1 MPGTAAL
8 QSIQSISDITSQV
21 RHTSGD
27 IPPPL
32 VGASVTVLNGH
43 AYVFAGRLVSSRKM
57 TNSLYILDLQT
68 LQWTRHIPTPDN
80 ERAANPRYFHSAE
93 AYQNQ
98 IIFFGGMGYS
108 RESADGL
115 CVLDDVSVLDV
126 NTLEWKHHTIETTLF
141 SPRPRY
147 AHLSSI
153 VQNTLVV
160 VGGQDMTNSY
170 IEEINV
176 LDLHTWKWINVKP
189 FEKHVGAYRSIAVT
203 APSGA
208 HFPTV
213 TSDAGTAATK
223 PTGTTMANNNS
234 DHQQQQVVDGSI
246 YMYSNYNFAD
256 VRRELQMISS
266 TGNNTK
272 PIQDC
277 SSLMSGSAMPPGLR
291 FPAGHILGHHLILT
305 GTYLTPQTHS
315 FSIWLMNLSAMSW
328 SRVETGSIFST
339 GSWNRSILSQDQNK
353 LMVFGHRDRDLLT
366 DYNHRQVNYDHLAV
380 VDMEAFGAYRLPVM
394 TCSPLAQE
402 MGLSLL
408 NEPGVSDFSII
419 TRENSVIPINSAIL
433 RRRWP
438 YFDHLMKE
446 NVEVVTVKED
456 TVEDDDIIA
465 ETEVN
470 TEASTLA
477 STDATI
483 ESTADATPTTQTS
496 NGSIEDS
503 ETVTGA
509 TLSVNPAAPA
519 FVEEGGHNTTAD
531 DEAGHSTEYHG
542 KLIAESPSQDVSP
555 RPSTTSHLHSE
566 VTIKSHALHFP
577 HTSQVIIAFLQ
588 FIYTDNLLTAQQH
601 QPHILS
607 QLLLLADM
615 YDIPRLKDLATHAL
629 HQMLNMST
637 AALIFE
643 TAALSHQTSLQIR
656 SLKMMIAAKKLIQ
669 QQQQNSRSS
678 VTVSPRPSLH
688 TPPPSASTISLDSA
702 AQMHSPRSVASTS
715 SYMSATATTSP
726 MNRFDSNSRMSLLDQ
741 GHYMTSPGHQPGSPN
756 GSIRSRTASLTRT
769 QSTRRSMSGNSQSPY
784 MAFSSPMNS
793 IIPEQD
799 DSDYTNSPR
808 QSTSTH
814 RPNLDLS
821 DEASSAKDEP
831 TSSGKKFMSLKKS
844 KKSSDGK
851 EKKPFLEAF
860 SSKLASFAH

>member
-1 MPGTAAL
+1 MPTTAAL
-8 QSIQSISDITSQV
+8 QSIQSISDITTQV

-57 TNSLYILDLQT
+57 TNSLYILDLKT
-68 LQWTRHIPTPDN
+68 LEWTRHIPTPDS
-80 ERAANPRYFHSAE
+80 EQAANPRYFHSAE

-126 NTLEWKHHTIETTLF
+126 NTLEWNHHTIEKTLY

-160 VGGQDMTNSY
+160 VGGQDMTNNY

-208 HFPTV
+208 HIPTM

-223 PTGTTMANNNS
+223 PTGTTMANVNS
-234 DHQQQQVVDGSI
+234 DQQQQQQAVDGSI

-256 VRRELQMISS
+256 VRRELQMISAPA
-266 TGNNTK
+266 NNSK
-272 PIQDC
+272 PIQDY

-438 YFDHLMKE
+438 YFDRLMKD
-446 NVEVVTVKED
+446 NVEIVTVKED
-456 TVEDDDIIA
+456 TEDVIVE
-465 ETEVN
+465 

-483 ESTADATPTTQTS
+483 DSTAETTTTTQTS
-496 NGSIEDS
+496 NGSMEDS
-503 ETVTGA
+503 ETVTEA
-509 TLSVNPAAPA
+509 TVSVKPT
-519 FVEEGGHNTTAD
+519 FIQEGDITP
-531 DEAGHSTEYHG
+531 DEAAATDIHDT
-542 KLIAESPSQDVSP
+542 LIAESPSQDVSP
-555 RPSTTSHLHSE
+555 RPSITNHLHRE
-566 VTIKSHALHFP
+566 ATIKSHALHFP

-669 QQQQNSRSS
+669 QQQNSRSS

-688 TPPPSASTISLDSA
+688 TPPPSASTVSLESA
-702 AQMHSPRSVASTS
+702 TQMNSPRSVASTN
-715 SYMSATATTSP
+715 SYMSATATSSSVH
-726 MNRFDSNSRMSLLDQ
+726 RFDSNSRMSLLDQ

-769 QSTRRSMSGNSQSPY
+769 QSTRRSLSGNNQSPY
-784 MAFSSPMNS
+784 MAFSSPMNP
-793 IIPEQD
+793 IIAEQD
-799 DSDYTNSPR
+799 DSDYANSPR
-808 QSTSTH
+808 RSTSTN

-831 TSSGKKFMSLKKS
+831 TSSSKKFMSLKKS

>member
-1 MPGTAAL
+1 MPATGL
-8 QSIQSISDITSQV
+8 HSIQSISDITTQI
-21 RHTSGD
+21 RHTRGD

-57 TNSLYILDLQT
+57 TNSLYILDLNT
-68 LQWTRHIPTPDN
+68 LEWSRHIPTPDS
-80 ERAANPRYFHSAE
+80 EAAANPRYFHSAE

-126 NTLEWKHHTIETTLF
+126 KTLEWKHHTIEKTLY

-153 VQNTLVV
+153 VENTLVV

-176 LDLHTWKWINVKP
+176 LDLNTWKWINVKP

-208 HFPTV
+208 HIPTM

-223 PTGTTMANNNS
+223 PTATTMANGNS
-234 DHQQQQVVDGSI
+234 DQQQQQQVVDGSI

-266 TGNNTK
+266 PGNNTK
-272 PIQDC
+272 PIQDY

-366 DYNHRQVNYDHLAV
+366 DYNHRQVNYEHLAV

-438 YFDHLMKE
+438 YFDQLMKE
-446 NVEVVTVKED
+446 NVEIVTVKED
-456 TVEDDDIIA
+456 TVDDDVIID
-465 ETEVN
+465 

-477 STDATI
+477 STDATA
-483 ESTADATPTTQTS
+483 ESIAETTTTTQTS
-496 NGSIEDS
+496 NNGSIEDS
-503 ETVTGA
+503 ETVTEA
-509 TLSVNPAAPA
+509 TLSAKPAAATAPA
-519 FVEEGGHNTTAD
+519 A
-531 DEAGHSTEYHG
+531 DEAGQSTQVHD
-542 KLIAESPSQDVSP
+542 KPIDQSTSQDVSP
-555 RPSTTSHLHSE
+555 QPSITSHLHSE

-656 SLKMMIAAKKLIQ
+656 ALKMMIAAKKLIQQQ

-678 VTVSPRPSLH
+678 VTVSPRPSIH
-688 TPPPSASTISLDSA
+688 TPPPSASTVSLESA
-702 AQMHSPRSVASTS
+702 PQVMNSPRSVASTS
-715 SYMSATATTSP
+715 SYMSSAATSGP
-726 MNRFDSNSRMSLLDQ
+726 PHRFDSNSRMSLLDQ
-741 GHYMTSPGHQPGSPN
+741 GHYMSSPGHQPGSPN
-756 GSIRSRTASLTRT
+756 GSIRSRTASLTRS
-769 QSTRRSMSGNSQSPY
+769 QSTRRSLSGNNQSPY
-784 MAFSSPMNS
+784 MAFSAPMNP

-799 DSDYTNSPR
+799 DSDYSNPPR
-808 QSTSTH
+808 RSTSSR
-814 RPNLDLS
+814 RPNLDLT
-821 DEASSAKDEP
+821 DEASSTNDES

>member
-1 MPGTAAL
+1 MPATAAL
-8 QSIQSISDITSQV
+8 QSIQSISDITTQV

-32 VGASVTVLNGH
+32 VGASVTVLDGH

-57 TNSLYILDLQT
+57 TNSLYILDLKT
-68 LQWTRHIPTPDN
+68 LEWTRHIPTPDN
-80 ERAANPRYFHSAE
+80 EKAASPRYFHSAE

-98 IIFFGGMGYS
+98 IVFFGGMGYS
-108 RESADGL
+108 RESVDGL

-126 NTLEWKHHTIETTLF
+126 NTLEWSHHTIEKTLY

-160 VGGQDMTNSY
+160 VGGQDMTNNY

-203 APSGA
+203 APAGA
-208 HFPTV
+208 HIPTM
-213 TSDAGTAATK
+213 TSDAAGTAATK
-223 PTGTTMANNNS
+223 PTGTTTLANHNS
-234 DHQQQQVVDGSI
+234 EHQQQQQQDGSI
-246 YMYSNYNFAD
+246 YLYSNYNFAD
-256 VRRELQMISS
+256 VRRELQMISAPA
-266 TGNNTK
+266 NNTK
-272 PIQDC
+272 PIQDY

-315 FSIWLMNLSAMSW
+315 FSIWLMNLSSMSW

-438 YFDHLMKE
+438 YFDRLMKD
-446 NVEVVTVKED
+446 NVEIVTVKED
-456 TVEDDDIIA
+456 TMDDDVII
-465 ETEVN
+465 E

-483 ESTADATPTTQTS
+483 DSTAETTTTTQTS
-496 NGSIEDS
+496 NGSMEDS
-503 ETVTGA
+503 ETVTEA
-509 TLSVNPAAPA
+509 RLSAKPVAPIQE
-519 FVEEGGHNTTAD
+519 EEGGP
-531 DEAGHSTEYHG
+531 STGNSTDMEDM
-542 KLIAESPSQDVSP
+542 AESPSQDVSP
-555 RPSTTSHLHSE
+555 RPSITNHLHHE
-566 VTIKSHALHFP
+566 ATIKSHALHFP

-669 QQQQNSRSS
+669 QQQNSRSS

-688 TPPPSASTISLDSA
+688 TPPPSTVSLESTT
-702 AQMHSPRSVASTS
+702 QMHSPRSVASSTN
-715 SYMSATATTSP
+715 SYMSATAPSVH
-726 MNRFDSNSRMSLLDQ
+726 RFDSNSRMSLLDQ
-741 GHYMTSPGHQPGSPN
+741 GHYMTSPGQQPGSPN

-769 QSTRRSMSGNSQSPY
+769 QSTRRSLSGNNQSPY
-784 MAFSSPMNS
+784 MAFSAPMNP

-799 DSDYTNSPR
+799 DSDYSPR
-808 QSTSTH
+808 RSNSTR
-814 RPNLDLS
+814 RPNLDLT
-821 DEASSAKDEP
+821 DEASSAKDES
-831 TSSGKKFMSLKKS
+831 TSSSKKFMSLKKS